1 MPGNGP
7 GPSRL
12 TGRGMVSFGSY
23 RSRSMTFVV
32 SERTKPNTPLPL
44 KIPRKKSE
52 SVCAGGGTQYR
63 VRAVPFGYA
72 VSANGTRIKSALPS
86 FAKRIESTPT
96 P

>member
-1 MPGNGP
+1 
-7 GPSRL
+7 
-12 TGRGMVSFGSY
+12 MVSAW
-23 RSRSMTFVV
+23 
-32 SERTKPNTPLPL
+32 TKPNTPLPL

-63 VRAVPFGYA
+63 VRAVPFWNR
-72 VSANGTRIKSALPS
+72 VSANGTGIKSAFPS